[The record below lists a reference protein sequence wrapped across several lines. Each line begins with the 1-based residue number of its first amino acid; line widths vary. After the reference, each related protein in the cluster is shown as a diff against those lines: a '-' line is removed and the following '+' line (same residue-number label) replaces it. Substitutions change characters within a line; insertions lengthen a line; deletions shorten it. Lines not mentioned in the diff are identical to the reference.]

1 MIIDIITIFP
11 DMFTGPMTESIIKR
25 AQSQNIVS
33 IRIHDLRQWTD
44 LPHHTTDDRPY
55 GGGPGMVMMVE
66 PIHKAI
72 QSLSKNSSLIKGGR
86 AVSQESY
93 NQKIILTAASG
104 QTFTQAKAR
113 EYSQLQH
120 LIIIAGHYEGVDQRV
135 EDHLVDE
142 SISIGDYVLTGGEL
156 PAMVITDA
164 ITRLLPG
171 VVGDP
176 QSIIDESHS
185 QAGYKE
191 YPHYTRPEN
200 YNGWEVPKVLL
211 SGNHAA
217 IESWRKQNKK
227 S

>member
-25 AQSQNIVS
+25 AQFQNIVS

-66 PIHKAI
+66 PIDKALK
-72 QSLSKNSSLIKGGR
+72 SLKTPESKT
-86 AVSQESY
+86 
-93 NQKIILTAASG
+93 ILTAASG
-104 QTFTQAKAR
+104 TTFTQSKAG
-113 EYSQLQH
+113 EFSQLQH

-135 EDHLVDE
+135 EDNLVDE

-191 YPHYTRPEN
+191 YPHYTRPEK
-200 YNGWEVPKVLL
+200 YHGWEVPKVLL